1 MPSNPLSFD
10 EIRRLLQTGNA
21 AARADAYRLL
31 VSLLDYQVQDET
43 SMFVGQF
50 PWGPDRAVNDLNVA
64 LFRLPMLI
72 ELLAQPDLPPAL
84 AEHLDRAVRLA
95 LLGAQRRWDE
105 EIFDLH
111 RDHKAYTNIFLL
123 YVQALLL
130 GGRHYGDERLTR
142 CALAQWQRWYSH
154 IAYDGIDEFIGSYF
168 DSVDFDALR
177 TIRTVA
183 LNDRMREQATRAL
196 DHLATIQHAVTHP
209 RLKLPVCGRSRDKRV
224 CLTPGDQ
231 EGRSILAG
239 TGVALDNRFSGGIP
253 ATAYRPPSA
262 IVDAYRNRRFPYAA
276 SGRATNVPFLYQSWQ
291 DEHAALGSMT
301 GGNYFW
307 QQIHCMAVVGE
318 SPSQREVLFM
328 PGAYTIANG
337 YVRQSANRAL
347 CLFSRRPNTYLRT
360 QKFATDK
367 ELTNAFGSYG
377 VGLSD
382 GWTID
387 STESRLTLTAYGQ
400 RVTIDPFVLKGQ
412 TVKPVTLTPVRR
424 DSLSQGRFHA
434 TTADLLEYLFPDDAE
449 WFGCCLQLMASP
461 TLTPALSQRERE
473 NGRVGNKPFS
483 CFSGQNCGDKS
494 LTGAEFPAPAAVR
507 VTCRKRDGV
516 LTVRE
521 AGGLRICL
529 ALQPAGG
536 ETELYETDWRTLPL
550 LACPERTVWPGDLA
564 APEKV

>member
-1 MPSNPLSFD
+1 MPSNQVSFD
-10 EIRRLLQTGNA
+10 EIRRLLQTGNT

-31 VSLLDYQVQDET
+31 GSLLDGQIQDET
-43 SMFVGQF
+43 SIFVGQF
-50 PWGPDRAVNDLNVA
+50 PWAPNRAVNDLNVA

-84 AEHLDRAVRLA
+84 AERLDRAVRLA

-154 IAYDGIDEFIGSYF
+154 IAYYGIDEFIGSYF
-168 DSVDFDALR
+168 DSVDFDVLR

-183 LNDRMREQATRAL
+183 PDDRMRDQATRAL

-231 EGRSILAG
+231 EGRGILAG
-239 TGVALDNRFSGGIP
+239 ADVASDNRFSAGIP
-253 ATAYRPPSA
+253 APAYRPPPA

-276 SGRATNVPFLYQSWQ
+276 SGRATNVPFRYQSWQ
-291 DEHAALGSMT
+291 SEHAALGSMT

-307 QQIHCMAVVGE
+307 QQIHCMAAVGE
-318 SPSQREVLFM
+318 SSSQREVLVM

-367 ELTNAFGSYG
+367 ELPDAFGSYG
-377 VGLSD
+377 VGLSE
-382 GWTID
+382 GWTREDAGSRLFLSAYEHRIIID
-387 STESRLTLTAYGQ
+387 SF
-400 RVTIDPFVLKGQ
+400 TIKGQ
-412 TVKPVTLTPVRR
+412 TVKPVALTPVRR

-434 TTADLLEYLFPDDAE
+434 TTADLLEYCFPDDAE
-449 WFGCCLQLMASP
+449 WFGCCLQL
-461 TLTPALSQRERE
+461 
-473 NGRVGNKPFS
+473 
-483 CFSGQNCGDKS
+483 
-494 LTGAEFPAPAAVR
+494 TGAEVPPPPTVR
-507 VTCRKRDGV
+507 VTCRRRDGV

-521 AGGLRICL
+521 AGGLLIRL

-550 LACPERTVWPGDLA
+550 FESPETTVWPGDLA
-564 APEKV
+564 RER